1 MLWLSIGTYFL
12 GLVFGVFAS
21 QVLDVQIR
29 RPGLKISIAL
39 GMLGTLVMIF
49 LVNTNA
55 TMPDWLLM
63 SLWLGIGLLAGIG
76 SRESRAAGI

>member
-1 MLWLSIGTYFL
+1 MIWLSIGTYFI

-29 RPGLKISIAL
+29 RPGLKISLAL
-39 GMLGTLVMIF
+39 GMLGILLTIF
-49 LVNTNA
+49 LVNTNT

-63 SLWLGIGLLAGIG
+63 SLWLGIGLLVFAGLAMLR
-76 SRESRAAGI
+76 SRR